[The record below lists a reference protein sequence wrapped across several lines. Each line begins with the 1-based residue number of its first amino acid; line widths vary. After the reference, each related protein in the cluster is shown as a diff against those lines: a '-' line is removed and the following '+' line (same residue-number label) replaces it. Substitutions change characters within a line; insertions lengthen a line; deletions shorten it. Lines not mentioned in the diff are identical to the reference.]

1 MGRPRKQRVTCSTP
15 GCGRVERSNGLCSL
29 CYGRAWRKA
38 HRKTTEANPDAWQQ
52 TDMVFLAGLLDA
64 RGSFSHRD
72 TGEGMTFGVRLDLL
86 DRQLAERLAATL
98 GVGNVGRVIK
108 PRAKYKSVWRLSVHR
123 RQHVRAVIMAVRPW
137 LSATR
142 RGHAD
147 ELLAEMDRYEALK
160 AARA

>member
-52 TDMVFLAGLLDA
+52 TDMVFLAGLLEA

-108 PRAKYKSVWRLSVHR
+108 PSTNPSGGCPSTAGSTSGLSSWRC
-123 RQHVRAVIMAVRPW
+123 VRGSPQPVAGTLTSCLPRWTDTKP
-137 LSATR
+137 
-142 RGHAD
+142 
-147 ELLAEMDRYEALK
+147 
-160 AARA
+160 